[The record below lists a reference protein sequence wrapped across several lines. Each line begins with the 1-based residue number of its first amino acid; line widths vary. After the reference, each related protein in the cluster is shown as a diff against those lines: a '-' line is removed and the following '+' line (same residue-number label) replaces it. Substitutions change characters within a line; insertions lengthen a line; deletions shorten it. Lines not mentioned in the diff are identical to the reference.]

1 MFHAYL
7 TVNGEL
13 TAIGNLAEK
22 GIWINLINPPEAE
35 ITKVSAMAG
44 INHDLLRAALDAEE
58 RSRIEVDEGQL
69 LILINVP
76 ISEGENGSL
85 FYDTVPLAII
95 VTEHLVITV
104 CLKENPIVS
113 EFENGKNR
121 SFYTFKRTR
130 FVLQMLFKTA
140 TYFLRYLQQIDKKS
154 GEIENKLHG
163 SMKNEELIRLL
174 NLQKSLVYFTTSLRA
189 NEIVMEKLLRLQL
202 KSPMA
207 NEDPDTAMTT
217 QILKM
222 YPEDE
227 ELLEDVITENKQAI
241 EMCQT
246 YSNILTGTMDA
257 FASII
262 SNNLNIVMKF
272 LTSITFILALPTMV
286 ASFYGMNVALPM
298 QDSPYAFIFTIF
310 LSITLGITGVVLLRR
325 KNLF

>member
-1 MFHAYL
+1 MLRAYL
-7 TVNGEL
+7 TVNDEL
-13 TAIGNLAEK
+13 TAIDNLTEK

-35 ITKVSAMAG
+35 IAKVAVTAG

-95 VTEHLVITV
+95 VTEHLVATV
-104 CLKENPIVS
+104 SLKENPIVS
-113 EFENGKNR
+113 EFEYGKNR
-121 SFYTFKRTR
+121 AFYTFKKTR

-163 SMKNEELIRLL
+163 SMRNEELIRLL

-202 KSPMA
+202 KSPMT
-207 NEDPDTAMTT
+207 NVDPDTAMTT

-272 LTSITFILALPTMV
+272 LTSVTIVLALPTMV
-286 ASFYGMNVALPM
+286 ASFFGMNVALPM
-298 QDSPYAFIFTIF
+298 QNSPHAFIFTIF
-310 LSITLGITGVVLLRR
+310 LSIFLGVIGVVLLRR